1 MVPQLIKSS
10 KTLTKVTSNEQGL
23 SNELNINYNN
33 SRLERRN
40 NITTINIDRAV
51 KGKGDVANTKTY
63 TQNLVKKFELTGNK
77 ETCIRKIFIAERT
90 DGLFDITV
98 RELKVYYRKDKKHHF
113 NKLLR
118 FKSPNGNIEYVFELL
133 KNQATQKHIATQPVY
148 LLN

>member
-23 SNELNINYNN
+23 SNELNINYNK

-133 KNQATQKHIATQPVY
+133 KNQATQKNISTQAVY
-148 LLN
+148 SLN